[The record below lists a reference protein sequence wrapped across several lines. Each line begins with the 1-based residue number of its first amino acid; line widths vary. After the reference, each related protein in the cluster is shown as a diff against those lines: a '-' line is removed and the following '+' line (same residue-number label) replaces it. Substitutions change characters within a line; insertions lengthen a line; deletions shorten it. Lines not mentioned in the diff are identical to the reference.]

1 MELILI
7 ARALYDSTIIMMMW
21 VKHMAPR
28 SRWLFGRILTT
39 LVAVVLILYT
49 VLDEIY
55 VHIWFNTENAM
66 LVPLTWIPI
75 SACSVAILEWMRRAE
90 KKERTDQQG
99 SKKRARCYW

>member
-1 MELILI
+1 
-7 ARALYDSTIIMMMW
+7 MMMW
-21 VKHMAPR
+21 VKHMAPG

-39 LVAVVLILYT
+39 LVTVVLILYT

-55 VHIWFNTENAM
+55 VHMWFNTENAV

-90 KKERTDQQG
+90 KKERTDNL
-99 SKKRARCYW
+99 